1 MKLFSPILLLF
12 GVLLFS
18 AVSFAQPKPEYTIS
32 ERKAIKMYEEA
43 IEYYQKRDATNAQK
57 ILLET
62 VNKFPQFAEAR
73 FLLAQ
78 TYLDQNQAEKA
89 LPHLEE
95 GVKLHPEIFPEA
107 YLILAEEKMAVSD
120 YKSAE
125 AAISKFIPYPK
136 NDVKLEKRAQLILSS
151 CIFAQRAMQHPVPFD
166 PINLGEGVNS
176 EMDEYYPCITAD
188 QKTLLFTRLVN
199 DDRTDV
205 GKQEDFY
212 ISRKDAQGLFAP
224 AQPVMSINT
233 VMNEGAPSLS
243 ADGNT
248 LIFTACQ
255 TLDGQWGENRTGV
268 GSCDLFYSLKAG
280 NDWGQPENMGNTINS
295 GAWESQPSYGADG
308 KTMYFVRGTRTARG
322 MKDQDIYFSVL
333 RDNGSWTKPEKVR
346 GLVNTDFDEE
356 SVMIHPDGNT
366 LYFSSNGHPGMGGMD
381 IYLSRREVDGT
392 WGKPLNLG
400 YPINTSQDENSF
412 QVTADGEYALFASDR
427 AGGKGGLDLYQFA
440 LPESAKPKRVY
451 YVEGVISDKLSYKKL
466 DAQLELIDMESGQIV
481 ANTHSN
487 PISGGYLLCL
497 PPGKDYVLNVSKEGY
512 LFSTERFTLSNE
524 VQKAPKRV
532 DVALQKIKVGTKISL
547 TNTAENGVKN
557 IFFDTNSDVLKKESF
572 AELNQLIEL
581 LNKNPQRK
589 NEVGGHTDDVGD
601 DASNLSLSQR
611 RAEAVKD
618 YLVKNGVAESRVQAK
633 GYGETQPQVPNDSDI
648 NRAKNR
654 RTEFLVVE

>member
-589 NEVGGHTDDVGD
+589 IEVGGHTDDVGD

>member
-589 NEVGGHTDDVGD
+589 IEVGGHTDDVGD

-618 YLVKNGVAESRVQAK
+618 YLVKNGVAETRVQAK

>member
-12 GVLLFS
+12 GSLLFS
-18 AVSFAQPKPEYTIS
+18 ALSFAQPKPEYTIA

-589 NEVGGHTDDVGD
+589 IEVGGHTDDVGD

>member
-1 MKLFSPILLLF
+1 MRSFLILFCTF
-12 GVLLFS
+12 GILLFS
-18 AVSFAQPKPEYTIS
+18 NTCFAQPKPEYTIS

-43 IEYYQKRDATNAQK
+43 IEYYQKRDAAGAQK

-78 TYLDQNQAEKA
+78 TYLDQNQSDKA
-89 LPHLEE
+89 IPHLEE

-107 YLILAEEKMAVSD
+107 YLILAEEKMALSD

-136 NDVKLEKRAQLILSS
+136 NEVKLEKRAQLILSS
-151 CIFAQRAMQHPVPFD
+151 CIFAQRAMERPVPFD

-199 DDRTDV
+199 DNRTDV

-212 ISRKDAQGLFAP
+212 ISRKDAQGIFAP

-255 TLDGQWGENRTGV
+255 TMDGQWGENRTGV
-268 GSCDLFYSLKAG
+268 GSCDLFYSMKVG
-280 NDWGQPENMGNTINS
+280 NDWDQPENMGNTINS

-322 MKDQDIYFSVL
+322 MKDQDIYYAVL

-381 IYLSRREVDGT
+381 IYLSRRETDGT
-392 WGKPLNLG
+392 WGKPVNLG
-400 YPINTSQDENSF
+400 YPINTSKDENSF

-451 YVEGVISDKLSYKKL
+451 YVEGVISDKQSYKKL
-466 DAQLELIDMESGQIV
+466 DAQLELIDMETGQVV
-481 ANTHSN
+481 ANTQSN

-497 PPGKDYVLNVSKEGY
+497 PPGKDYVMNVSKEGY

-532 DVALQKIKVGTKISL
+532 DVALQKLKVGTKISL

-589 NEVGGHTDDVGD
+589 IEVGGHTDDVGD
-601 DASNLSLSQR
+601 DVSNLGLSQR
-611 RAEAVKD
+611 RAEAVKS
-618 YLVKNGVAESRVQAK
+618 YLVKNGVAETRVQAK

>member
-400 YPINTSQDENSF
+400 YPINTSQDDNSF

-466 DAQLELIDMESGQIV
+466 DAQLELIDMESGQSV

-589 NEVGGHTDDVGD
+589 IEVGGHTDDVGD

-618 YLVKNGVAESRVQAK
+618 YLVKNGVAETRVQAK